1 MRRDSKI
8 AAVVAVVV
16 EVYID
21 ETPVVVVVVVAGRL
35 ARMHLGSSDTLE

>member
-21 ETPVVVVVVVAGRL
+21 ETPVVVVVAGRL
-35 ARMHLGSSDTLE
+35 ARMHLGSSDMLE